1 MSKEAIKRK
10 KCYDMSQHQLQRL
23 YRVNGELEKVW
34 VEDIDRYFRTMSVH
48 LMRESRET
56 HLT

>member
-10 KCYDMSQHQLQRL
+10 KCYEMSQHQLQRL

-34 VEDIDRYFRTMSVH
+34 VEDIDRYFKTMSVH
-48 LMRESRET
+48 LIERAERK
-56 HLT
+56 